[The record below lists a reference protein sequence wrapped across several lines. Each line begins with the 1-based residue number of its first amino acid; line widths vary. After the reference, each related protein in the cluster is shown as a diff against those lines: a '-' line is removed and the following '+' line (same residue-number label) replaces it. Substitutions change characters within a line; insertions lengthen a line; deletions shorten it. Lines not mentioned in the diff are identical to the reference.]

1 VGSTQ
6 RYPWQGP
13 TADRAPSG
21 PLPLTEPAFTAAG
34 ACPRCATILVVDDE
48 PLARQ
53 MLRDLL
59 EAQGFR
65 VICVA
70 RGEEVFTHLPEADLV
85 LLDAMLPGRDGWDIC
100 REIKQRYDQLLPV
113 IMVTARTAPD
123 DVVRTFDAG
132 ADDYV
137 AKPFHVAEL
146 TARIESRLRVHRAE
160 RALRDAAEQLRA
172 LAEQNYALYQQ
183 ASRDAEE
190 RQQLLKELDHRVRN
204 NLAKITG
211 LVAMARQRAPDG
223 SAQAVIIALENRLH
237 AFLMVHDVLR
247 HQKYR
252 GVPSREIVERL
263 AQRLRNAFKANG
275 RIRLEVDCD
284 HAVLDERAA
293 VSVALALNELIT
305 NSLRHAFPDER
316 VGTVSI
322 RLARCG
328 DEYWLDVRDDG
339 VGMPAGVPYMTGSG
353 RSILDAVV
361 RGELGGQVEYL
372 PAPVGT
378 HVRLR
383 FPYAPH
389 SVPAQ

>member
-1 VGSTQ
+1 M
-6 RYPWQGP
+6 RRPAWEGP
-13 TADRAPSG
+13 AEADRRERGPAPFDS
-21 PLPLTEPAFTAAG
+21 AFAG
-34 ACPRCATILVVDDE
+34 ARTEAKGATILVVDDE

-65 VICVA
+65 VIGVA
-70 RGEEVFTHLPEADLV
+70 RGEEVFPHLPEADLV

-160 RALRDAAEQLRA
+160 RALRDAADQLRA

-247 HQKYR
+247 YQKYR
-252 GVPSREIVERL
+252 GVPSNEIVERL

-275 RIRLEVDCD
+275 RIRLEVESD

-293 VSVALALNELIT
+293 VSVALALNELVS
-305 NSLRHAFPDER
+305 NSLRHAFPQER
-316 VGTVSI
+316 AGTVSI
-322 RLARCG
+322 RLCQHG

-339 VGMPAGVPYMTGSG
+339 VGMPDHLPQVIGSG

-361 RGELGGQVEYL
+361 RGELGGRVEYL
-372 PAPVGT
+372 PTGAGT